1 MPRSN
6 AVWGIEVGQC
16 ALKAMKL
23 RPAPDGQVELVA
35 FDLIEHPKLLSQPDA
50 DPEELIK
57 AAIEKFVSRND
68 WRGDSFVIGVPGQ
81 QTFSRFCKLPPVDEK
96 KIPDIVRFE
105 ASQQIPFDMDD
116 VVWDYEVFRAEGSPD
131 VEVGIF
137 AMRKDLVRK
146 HIEYFTSHGINPS
159 IIQALPS
166 ALYNFCRFDGQGGSE
181 QGKATVIIDVGA
193 QKTDLIIVEPNSAWS
208 RNIPL
213 GGNNF
218 TEALVK
224 AFKLSFAKAESL
236 KRTAAT
242 SKYARQI
249 FQAMRPVF
257 AELVAEVQ
265 RSLGFYSSTHREIE
279 LHKVLA
285 CGNAFRLPG
294 LQKYL
299 ENNLTI
305 PGGVFKLDKFAKLV
319 PSQTANAPQFT
330 ENLLSFGPAY
340 GLAIQ
345 GLGQAKISANLLPP
359 DLARVAL
366 WKQKQPYFVAAAA
379 SLLLAAALP
388 WTRNWLDAAALAANR
403 EAGDQAARIINEARR
418 LKSEFEKARKDTGDR
433 VASVERLFQ
442 LQSQKDLLPA
452 IMTLVHQAAPRL
464 PEFERASSPEEI
476 RKLIASNPTRYS
488 PRTARR
494 QVWIEAIQI
503 EYAGNIDARERSGIS
518 VSAGDGYAGGIVDDG
533 GFNPRG
539 AGPRGGMGPMDAPA
553 VSGGGAGD
561 ASAPGFLVHVVARM
575 PFGTEQS
582 EAIKLITGEFYE
594 NLRKLGNR
602 PGQGFY
608 IPEQDPKNV
617 GDRNRNLGLPLVN
630 RYQAEA
636 GRGAPFGG
644 APGYVSPRM
653 GGDPRMAAGGDVIGD
668 AGADLGAASAGPA
681 VEKGKDPMTGE
692 DWSTDWKVEFS
703 FKIKL
708 GEPPQQEPAEQPAG
722 APAEGG

>member
-6 AVWGIEVGQC
+6 AVWGIEIGQC

-23 RPAPDGQVELVA
+23 RMAPDGQVELVA

-50 DPEELIK
+50 DPEELIR
-57 AAIEKFVSRND
+57 AALEKFVSRNV
-68 WRGDSFVIGVPGQ
+68 WRGDTFVIGVPGQ

-96 KIPDIVRFE
+96 KIPNIVRFE

-137 AMRKDLVRK
+137 AIRKDLVRK
-146 HIEYFTSHGINPS
+146 HIEQFTAHAITPT

-166 ALYNFCRFDGQGGSE
+166 ALYNFCRFDGKGGSE

-224 AFKLSFAKAESL
+224 AFKLSFAKAETL

-257 AELVAEVQ
+257 ADLVAEIQ
-265 RSLGFYSSTHREIE
+265 RSLGFYSSTHRDIE
-279 LHKVLA
+279 LHQVLA

-305 PGGVFKLDKFAKLV
+305 PGGVIRLEKFNKLA
-319 PSQTANAPQFT
+319 PSQTAEAPQFT
-330 ENLLSFGPAY
+330 ENLLSLGPAY

-345 GLGQAKISANLLPP
+345 GLGLAKISANLLPL
-359 DLARVAL
+359 DLARAAL
-366 WKQKQPYFVAAAA
+366 WKHKQPYFVAAAA
-379 SLLLAAALP
+379 ALLLAAALP

-403 EAGDQAARIINEARR
+403 EAGDQAARIVAEARR
-418 LKSEFEKARKDTGDR
+418 LKSEFERARKDTGDR
-433 VASVERLFQ
+433 ETSIEQLFQ
-442 LQSQKDLLPA
+442 LQAQKGLLPA
-452 IMTLVHQAAPRL
+452 IMAIVHQAAPRL
-464 PEFERASSPEEI
+464 PEFERAPSPEEI
-476 RKLIASNPTRYS
+476 RKLIASNPIRYS
-488 PRTARR
+488 PRTSRR
-494 QVWIEAIQI
+494 EVWIESIQI
-503 EYAGNIDARERSGIS
+503 EYAGNIDARERGEIT
-518 VSAGDGYAGGIVDDG
+518 VGAGEDFGGDIVGDGLP
-533 GFNPRG
+533 NPRG
-539 AGPRGGMGPMDAPA
+539 GRGGALQPHAP
-553 VSGGGAGD
+553 SGGGAGD

-575 PFGTEQS
+575 PYGAEQS

-594 NLRKLGNR
+594 SLRRLGNR

-608 IPEQDPKNV
+608 IPEEDPRNP
-617 GDRNRNLGLPLVN
+617 GDRNRNLGLPKVT
-630 RYQAEA
+630 RYQLDP
-636 GRGAPFGG
+636 GQPSRFGG
-644 APGYVSPRM
+644 APSISPR
-653 GGDPRMAAGGDVIGD
+653 GRDPRMAAGAEDVIGD
-668 AGADLGAASAGPA
+668 AGLDPGAASAAGPDA
-681 VEKGKDPMTGE
+681 ERGKDPMTGE
-692 DWSTDWKVEFS
+692 DWSKDWKVEFV

-708 GEPPQQEPAEQPAG
+708 GEPPAQETGEPGAG
-722 APAEGG
+722 AEGQGG

>member
-6 AVWGIEVGQC
+6 AVWGIEIGQC

-23 RPAPDGQVELVA
+23 RPAPDGLVELVA

-50 DPEELIK
+50 DPDELIR
-57 AAIEKFVSRND
+57 AALEKFVSRNE
-68 WRGDSFVIGVPGQ
+68 WRGDTFVIGVPGQ

-96 KIPDIVRFE
+96 KIPNIVRFE

-146 HIEYFTSHGINPS
+146 HIEYYTAHAINPA

-181 QGKATVIIDVGA
+181 QGKATVIIDVGT

-279 LHKVLA
+279 LHRVLA

-305 PGGVFKLDKFAKLV
+305 PGGVTRLEKFNKLV
-319 PSQTANAPQFT
+319 PSQTAEAPQFT
-330 ENLLSFGPAY
+330 ENLLSFAPAY

-345 GLGQAKISANLLPP
+345 GLGLAKISANLLPP
-359 DLARVAL
+359 DLARLAL

-379 SLLLAAALP
+379 ALLLAAALP
-388 WTRNWLDAAALAANR
+388 WTRNWLDATALAANR
-403 EAGDQAARIINEARR
+403 EAGDQAARIIAEARR
-418 LKSEFEKARKDTGDR
+418 LKSEFERARKDTGER
-433 VASVERLFQ
+433 EAGIERLFQ
-442 LQSQKDLLPA
+442 LHAQKDLLPA

-464 PEFERASSPEEI
+464 PEFERAGSPEEI
-476 RKLIASNPTRYS
+476 RKLIASNPARYS
-488 PRTARR
+488 PRTSRR
-494 QVWIEAIQI
+494 QVWIESVQI
-503 EYAGNIDARERSGIS
+503 EYAGNIDAKERSGTA
-518 VSAGDGYAGGIVDDG
+518 VSAGADYGGDLVGDGVT
-533 GFNPRG
+533 NPRG
-539 AGPRGGMGPMDAPA
+539 ARGGAFTPPP

-561 ASAPGFLVHVVARM
+561 DTAPGFLVHVVARM
-575 PFGTEQS
+575 TYGAEQS

-594 NLRKLGNR
+594 NLRRLGNR

-608 IPEQDPKNV
+608 IPEEDPRNE
-617 GDRNRNLGLPLVN
+617 RNRNLDMPVVN
-630 RYQAEA
+630 RYQADASQAPRFGGGA
-636 GRGAPFGG
+636 GFSPRGA
-644 APGYVSPRM
+644 
-653 GGDPRMAAGGDVIGD
+653 DPRMAGGMDVIGE
-668 AGADLGAASAGPA
+668 AGADFGAAAAAGPTA
-681 VEKGKDPMTGE
+681 EKGRDPLTGE
-692 DWSTDWKVEFS
+692 DWSTDWRVEFA

-708 GEPPQQEPAEQPAG
+708 GEPPAQEGTEAG
-722 APAEGG
+722 AGAERQGG